1 MVTDRANIILS
12 LNRKYVWASDW
23 HIYVWPWT
31 ILQVMVIFT
40 NNSISNIF
48 YRWCRTKITIAINTA
63 SNICY
68 GMVLFVE
75 FTLLN
80 CIQSFIVL
88 YLHFSRLNFANYL
101 FFVYNYKMI
110 GHISALFL
118 ADVCMS
124 TRQSKYSKSSMTLT
138 FIVKVNHFEKLH

>member
-1 MVTDRANIILS
+1 MGFRLTYLRLT
-12 LNRKYVWASDW
+12 LNNPASHGHFHEQFDFE
-23 HIYVWPWT
+23 YL
-31 ILQVMVIFT
+31 LQVMQDKNYYCHKYSFKYLLWNGAVCRVY
-40 NNSISNIF
+40 SI
-48 YRWCRTKITIAINTA
+48 
-63 SNICY
+63 
-68 GMVLFVE
+68 E
-75 FTLLN
+75 
-80 CIQSFIVL
+80 
-88 YLHFSRLNFANYL
+88 LHPKFHSPLSSFSRLNFANYL